1 MRVDLPVLRRPRNSD
16 RFGVLIVCRV
26 ADILRRQILYAA
38 VIMLHPRRNPTTVII
53 DSRDR
58 IGSSVNYDTFSVLIS
73 PAISDATGVRLLFAS
88 IGVPL
93 LSTEPFYMIRCAQ
106 LGISVR
112 AAAGG
117 TGCTFVVPVSSQPG
131 YRSLHG
137 AENEF
142 SHKVTLQQPAEEFS
156 RLDFQVLVR
165 GGGPAGLTEDLYM
178 ILEISYD

>member
-1 MRVDLPVLRRPRNSD
+1 M
-16 RFGVLIVCRV
+16 
-26 ADILRRQILYAA
+26 
-38 VIMLHPRRNPTTVII
+38 MHPRTSNLLI

-58 IGSSVNYDTFSVLIS
+58 ISSTVSYDNFSVLIS
-73 PAISDATGVRLLFAS
+73 PAISNATGVRLLFAS
-88 IGVPL
+88 IGVPVT
-93 LSTEPFYMIRCAQ
+93 STEPYFMIRSPQ
-106 LGISVR
+106 LGLSVR

-117 TGCTFVVPVSSQPG
+117 TGCTFVIPVSSQPG

-142 SHKVTLQQPAEEFS
+142 SHRVSLQQPAEEFS

-165 GGGPAGLTEDLYM
+165 GGGPAGLTDESYY

>member
-1 MRVDLPVLRRPRNSD
+1 
-16 RFGVLIVCRV
+16 
-26 ADILRRQILYAA
+26 
-38 VIMLHPRRNPTTVII
+38 MLHPRTSNLLI

-58 IGSSVNYDTFSVLIS
+58 ISSTVSYDNFSVLIS
-73 PAISDATGVRLLFAS
+73 PAISNATGVRLLFAS
-88 IGVPL
+88 IGVPVT
-93 LSTEPFYMIRCAQ
+93 STEPYFMIRSPQ
-106 LGISVR
+106 LGLSVR

-117 TGCTFVVPVSSQPG
+117 TGCTFVIPVSSQPG

-142 SHKVTLQQPAEEFS
+142 SHRVSLQQPAEEFS

-165 GGGPAGLTEDLYM
+165 GGGPAGLTDESYY

>member
-1 MRVDLPVLRRPRNSD
+1 
-16 RFGVLIVCRV
+16 
-26 ADILRRQILYAA
+26 
-38 VIMLHPRRNPTTVII
+38 
-53 DSRDR
+53 
-58 IGSSVNYDTFSVLIS
+58 
-73 PAISDATGVRLLFAS
+73 
-88 IGVPL
+88 
-93 LSTEPFYMIRCAQ
+93 MIRCAQ

-112 AAAGG
+112 AAAGN

>member
-1 MRVDLPVLRRPRNSD
+1 
-16 RFGVLIVCRV
+16 
-26 ADILRRQILYAA
+26 
-38 VIMLHPRRNPTTVII
+38 MLHPRTSNLLI

-58 IGSSVNYDTFSVLIS
+58 ISSTVSYDNFSVLIS
-73 PAISDATGVRLLFAS
+73 PAISNATGVRLLFAS
-88 IGVPL
+88 IGVPVT
-93 LSTEPFYMIRCAQ
+93 STEPYFMIRSPQ
-106 LGISVR
+106 LGLSVR

-117 TGCTFVVPVSSQPG
+117 TGCTFVIPVSSQPG

-142 SHKVTLQQPAEEFS
+142 SHRVSLQQPAEEFS

-165 GGGPAGLTEDLYM
+165 GGGPAGLTEDSYY

>member
-1 MRVDLPVLRRPRNSD
+1 
-16 RFGVLIVCRV
+16 
-26 ADILRRQILYAA
+26 
-38 VIMLHPRRNPTTVII
+38 MLHPRRNPTTVII

-58 IGSSVNYDTFSVLIS
+58 IGSVNYDTFSVLIS

-142 SHKVTLQQPAEEFS
+142 SHRVSLQQPAEEFS

-165 GGGPAGLTEDLYM
+165 GGGPAGLTDESYY
-178 ILEISYD
+178 ILEITYD

>member
-1 MRVDLPVLRRPRNSD
+1 
-16 RFGVLIVCRV
+16 
-26 ADILRRQILYAA
+26 
-38 VIMLHPRRNPTTVII
+38 
-53 DSRDR
+53 
-58 IGSSVNYDTFSVLIS
+58 
-73 PAISDATGVRLLFAS
+73 
-88 IGVPL
+88 
-93 LSTEPFYMIRCAQ
+93 MIRSPQ
-106 LGISVR
+106 LGIAVR

-117 TGCTFVVPVSSQPG
+117 TGCTFVVPTSSVPG

-165 GGGPAGLTEDLYM
+165 GGGPAGLTEDMYM

>member
-1 MRVDLPVLRRPRNSD
+1 
-16 RFGVLIVCRV
+16 
-26 ADILRRQILYAA
+26 
-38 VIMLHPRRNPTTVII
+38 
-53 DSRDR
+53 
-58 IGSSVNYDTFSVLIS
+58 
-73 PAISDATGVRLLFAS
+73 
-88 IGVPL
+88 
-93 LSTEPFYMIRCAQ
+93 MIRSPQ
-106 LGISVR
+106 LGIAVR

-165 GGGPAGLTEDLYM
+165 GGGPALLDTESYF

>member
-1 MRVDLPVLRRPRNSD
+1 
-16 RFGVLIVCRV
+16 
-26 ADILRRQILYAA
+26 
-38 VIMLHPRRNPTTVII
+38 MLHLKRNPTTLIV

-73 PAISDATGVRLLFAS
+73 PAISNATGVRLLFAS
-88 IGVPL
+88 VGVPL
-93 LSTEPFYMIRCAQ
+93 LCMEPYFMLRSPQ
-106 LGISVR
+106 LGIAVR

-156 RLDFQVLVR
+156 RIDFQVLVR
-165 GGGPAGLTEDLYM
+165 GGGAAGLTDESYY
-178 ILEISYD
+178 IIEISYD

>member
-1 MRVDLPVLRRPRNSD
+1 
-16 RFGVLIVCRV
+16 
-26 ADILRRQILYAA
+26 
-38 VIMLHPRRNPTTVII
+38 MLHHRTSNLLI

-58 IGSSVNYDTFSVLIS
+58 ISSTVSYDNFSVLIS
-73 PAISDATGVRLLFAS
+73 PAISNATGVRLLFAS

-93 LSTEPFYMIRCAQ
+93 LSTEPYFMIRSPQ
-106 LGISVR
+106 LGLSVR
-112 AAAGG
+112 AAAGS
-117 TGCTFVVPVSSQPG
+117 TGCTFVIPVSSQPG

-142 SHKVTLQQPAEEFS
+142 SHRVSLQQPAEEFS

-165 GGGPAGLTEDLYM
+165 GGGPAGLTDESYY